1 MFTLF
6 FRDNCMRLVL
16 RVGVVVILPLGSRV
30 ILSFCQRQS
39 VWTSK
44 IGSMRLRAIVE
55 LCDLALRPVAFA
67 NY

>member
-1 MFTLF
+1 VVMLP
-6 FRDNCMRLVL
+6 
-16 RVGVVVILPLGSRV
+16 VGLRV

-67 NY
+67 TY